1 MKRLEI
7 DAAASGWPTGF
18 ASQPPCEQHARVTIC
33 YNILQEVP
41 PKGGINSATLA
52 RQSMVQMTIDIP
64 EEALGALRK
73 APQDFAKEL
82 RLAAAVKWYEL
93 RLLSQERAARVAGVS
108 RAEFL
113 DVLGRFGVSP
123 FQYGPDEIVEE
134 ADRE

>member
-1 MKRLEI
+1 
-7 DAAASGWPTGF
+7 
-18 ASQPPCEQHARVTIC
+18 
-33 YNILQEVP
+33 
-41 PKGGINSATLA
+41 
-52 RQSMVQMTIDIP
+52 MVQMTIDIP

-73 APQDFAKEL
+73 DPQDFAKEL

-93 RLLSQERAARVAGVS
+93 RLLSQQRAARVAGVS

-113 DVLGRFGVSP
+113 AILGRFGVSP